1 MVVVHVL
8 GDGHEYAFVALHA
21 VAGLDLRAREDGDR
35 DGENGGHDAERFFG
49 EDSLDPFAE
58 ILVQER
64 EEGDSCCELYEKQRK
79 RKVEV
84 ELTDGLLLPYVG
96 AEVDKEG
103 DEERDD

>member
-1 MVVVHVL
+1 MVVIHVL
-8 GDGHEYAFVALHA
+8 RDGHEHAFVALHA
-21 VAGLDLRAREDGDR
+21 VAGLDLGPGEDGDGDCEGDR
-35 DGENGGHDAERFFG
+35 EDADCLFG

-58 ILVQER
+58 IFVQER